1 MTLAVLLACAYLLG
15 AIPFGFLIARA
26 KGVDIR
32 TVGSGNVGATNVLR
46 ALGKGPAIVVFVL
59 DVLKGLIPAYVGH
72 RLLGQTEWAFAA
84 GASAVIGHSLSPFL
98 GFKGGKGI
106 ATGLGALIGSTPLV
120 AGGAAAIFLLM
131 MSATMIVS
139 ISSVMG
145 ALSILPLGVLFRD
158 PPSLY
163 PAYLFF
169 GLYLAYRHRSNFE
182 RIRQGI
188 EPLLGQKSRE
198 DPPPSR
204 KARVIALTLGV
215 ALAATVVARFVQGPD
230 V

>member
-1 MTLAVLLACAYLLG
+1 MTLAILLLGSYLLG

-46 ALGKGPAIVVFVL
+46 ALGKGPAFVVFLL
-59 DVLKGLIPAYVGH
+59 DVLKGLVPAYIGH
-72 RLLGQTEWAFAA
+72 LLLNQTEYAFAA
-84 GASAVIGHSLSPFL
+84 GAAAVIGHSFSPFL

-106 ATGLGALIGSTPLV
+106 ATGFGALIGSTPLV

-139 ISSVMG
+139 VSSVVG
-145 ALSILPLGVLFRD
+145 ALSILPLGAWVKD
-158 PPSLY
+158 PPALY
-163 PAYLFF
+163 PAYLLL
-169 GLYLAYRHRSNFE
+169 GLYLAYRHRSNFD
-182 RIRQGI
+182 RIRRGT

-198 DPPPSR
+198 DAAPSL
-204 KARVIALTLGV
+204 KARVIALILGV
-215 ALAATVVARFVQGPD
+215 VLAATVVASFVLQ
-230 V
+230 